1 MPLNFKEGMRRL
13 GFVAGVLGA
22 LAGVVGGYLLAMDAR
37 TSAAKGLL
45 GEPALVDYGVAASLP
60 VVGFV
65 FAWGAFRVLVWIWAG
80 FSEEP
85 RTGYSAKVNGK
96 VARLAKLIDDAEQLL
111 RKHDEQTWAD
121 WLAEGGALIRN
132 RDFSGIEHIL
142 SGFGGTGSFND
153 VYICPAN
160 HHAIKE
166 RDVNKVNDRLRVL
179 SSGIHELAREL
190 QDEEQARQPSRDG
203 VHSRHGG

>member
-13 GFVAGVLGA
+13 SIVTGVLGA
-22 LAGVVGGYLLAMDAR
+22 IAGAVGGYVLAMDAH

-45 GEPALVDYGVAASLP
+45 GEPVLVDYAVAASLP

-65 FAWGAFRVLVWIWAG
+65 LAWGAFRVLVWIWAG

-85 RTGYSAKVNGK
+85 RPSFDAKVKGK

-111 RKHDEQTWAD
+111 RKHDEETWAD
-121 WLAEGGALIRN
+121 WLAEGCGRIRN
-132 RDFSGIEHIL
+132 RDFSGIEYIL

-153 VYICPAN
+153 VYNCPAN
-160 HHAIKE
+160 NHAIKE
-166 RDVNKVNDRLRVL
+166 RDVSKVNDRLRVL

-190 QDEEQARQPSRDG
+190 QDEEQTRQSSRDR
-203 VHSRHGG
+203 VHSRHSG